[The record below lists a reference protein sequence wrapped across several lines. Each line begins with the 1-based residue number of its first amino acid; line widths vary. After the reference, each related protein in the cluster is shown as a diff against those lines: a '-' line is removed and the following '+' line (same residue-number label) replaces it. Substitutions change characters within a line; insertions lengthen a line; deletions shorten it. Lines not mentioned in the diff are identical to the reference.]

1 MRKKRRRI
9 HRVVLPPIEKMILRQ
24 LCEISSSHII
34 QRSVWFCFAYRDVI
48 CVVRES
54 ALDDTDNLV
63 KFFCGVAT
71 V

>member
-34 QRSVWFCFAYRDVI
+34 QRSVWFCFGTVI